1 LLGLADDWRAVA
13 HFTPWLDEFDGVDE
27 LAATITL
34 IATRIFVTTTRVR
47 ASAFDKPLKNNVFYL
62 LKVQLSCSENP
73 IF

>member
-47 ASAFDKPLKNNVFYL
+47 ASAFDKPLK
-62 LKVQLSCSENP
+62 K
-73 IF
+73 